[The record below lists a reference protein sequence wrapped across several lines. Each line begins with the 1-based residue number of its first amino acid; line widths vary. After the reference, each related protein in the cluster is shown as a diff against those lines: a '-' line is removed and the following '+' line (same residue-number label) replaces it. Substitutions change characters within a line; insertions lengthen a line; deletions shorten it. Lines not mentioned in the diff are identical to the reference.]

1 MARRRRDIPVE
12 STFDARPHLWT
23 PGSRLA
29 PKTSKTEREVAGLS
43 LWNLLQYA
51 LFLLIVALLVKPA
64 GGYITRVF
72 NGEKT
77 ALDRF
82 LCPIESLI
90 YKVAHVDPLEEMG
103 WKRYAVSFIY
113 FSLAGAV
120 VGYAILRLQRFLPWF
135 YPSYMSTPLTPDLAM
150 NTAVSFTTTTT
161 WQAYAGET
169 TMSYFSQMAFLTAQN
184 FMAGAGGL
192 AVGIAFIRGLAR
204 DETDRL
210 GNFWFDLVRGVLW
223 VLLPLSIAG
232 SLVLIWQG
240 VPMNFHPYT
249 EVTTLDGGGQV
260 IAQGPVAA
268 LELIKNLGTNG
279 GGFFNA
285 NGAHPYENPTPLTN
299 FLEMLAIVVL
309 PAALTN
315 TFGRMV
321 KRPRQGWV
329 LFWVMAF
336 LFTAGL
342 LLVDRAEQTGS
353 PLINQAG
360 ITGGNTA
367 GNIDIG
373 ASRAQSGGNMEG
385 KEVRFG
391 IGGSALAAIA
401 TSNGATG
408 SYNSM
413 HDSYMPLGG
422 MIPLVNML
430 LGEMIF
436 GGLGTGIYS
445 IIMVALVGL
454 FMAGLMVGRS
464 PEYLGKLI
472 GPPELKLIM
481 LYTLIAPVLLMSL
494 TALALVTR
502 WGLAGLTTNGGP
514 HGFTEI
520 LYAFTSC
527 LANNG
532 QSFAGLSANSPFYN
546 ITTAIAMMAGRFGLA
561 IPALALAASFAK
573 QRRRPV
579 TAGTLPTDTFSFAVL
594 LIGTS
599 IIVGGLSYYA
609 ALALGPIV
617 EHLMMS

>member
-1 MARRRRDIPVE
+1 MFV
-12 STFDARPHLWT
+12 
-23 PGSRLA
+23 
-29 PKTSKTEREVAGLS
+29 S
-43 LWNLLQYA
+43 LWGLLQYA
-51 LFLLIVALLVKPA
+51 LFMLIVAISVKPF
-64 GGYITRVF
+64 GGYMTRVF

-77 ALDRF
+77 SLDRF
-82 LCPIESLI
+82 LLPIESII
-90 YKVAHVDPLEEMG
+90 YKIARVDPRQEMD

-113 FSLAGAV
+113 FSLAGTILLY
-120 VGYAILRLQRFLPWF
+120 GILRLQHFLPWF
-135 YPSYMSTPLTPDLAM
+135 YPSYQSTPVTPGLAM
-150 NTAVSFTTTTT
+150 NTAVSFSTTTT
-161 WQAYAGET
+161 WQAYAGES
-169 TMSYFSQMAFLTAQN
+169 TMTYFSQMVGLAAQN
-184 FMAGAGGL
+184 FLAGAGGL
-192 AVGIAFIRGLAR
+192 AIGIAFIRGLAR

-210 GNFWFDLVRGVLW
+210 GNFWFDLVRGSLW
-223 VLLPLSIAG
+223 VLLPLSIIG
-232 SLVLIWQG
+232 GLLLVWQG
-240 VPMNFHPYT
+240 VPMNFRSYA
-249 EVTTLDGGGQV
+249 EVATLDGAQQIV
-260 IAQGPVAA
+260 PQGPVAA
-268 LELIKNLGTNG
+268 LEFIKNLGTNG

-285 NGAHPYENPTPLTN
+285 NGAHPYENPSPLTN

-321 KRPRQGWV
+321 QRPRQGWV

-342 LLVDRAEQTGS
+342 LLVGRAEQTGN
-353 PLINQAG
+353 PLIKSAANVAMEA
-360 ITGGNTA
+360 N
-367 GNIDIG
+367 
-373 ASRAQSGGNMEG
+373 RKQSGGNMEG

-391 IGGSALAAIA
+391 IAGSTLAAVA

-422 MIPLVNML
+422 LVPLVNML

-481 LYTLIAPVLLMSL
+481 LYTLISPVLLMSL
-494 TALALVTR
+494 TALAVASA
-502 WGLAGLTTNGGP
+502 WGLAGLTTNSGP

-520 LYAFTSC
+520 LYAYTSC

-532 QSFAGLSANSPFYN
+532 QSLAGLNANTPFYN

-561 IPALALAASFAK
+561 IPALALAGMFAK

-579 TAGTLPTDTFSFAVL
+579 TAGTLPTDTFSFAIL
-594 LIGTS
+594 LIGTA

-609 ALALGPIV
+609 ALGLGPII
-617 EHLMMS
+617 EHLMMGA

>member
-1 MARRRRDIPVE
+1 
-12 STFDARPHLWT
+12 
-23 PGSRLA
+23 
-29 PKTSKTEREVAGLS
+29 
-43 LWNLLQYA
+43 
-51 LFLLIVALLVKPA
+51 
-64 GGYITRVF
+64 
-72 NGEKT
+72 
-77 ALDRF
+77 
-82 LCPIESLI
+82 
-90 YKVAHVDPLEEMG
+90 
-103 WKRYAVSFIY
+103 
-113 FSLAGAV
+113 
-120 VGYAILRLQRFLPWF
+120 
-135 YPSYMSTPLTPDLAM
+135 
-150 NTAVSFTTTTT
+150 
-161 WQAYAGET
+161 
-169 TMSYFSQMAFLTAQN
+169 
-184 FMAGAGGL
+184 
-192 AVGIAFIRGLAR
+192 
-204 DETDRL
+204 
-210 GNFWFDLVRGVLW
+210 
-223 VLLPLSIAG
+223 
-232 SLVLIWQG
+232 
-240 VPMNFHPYT
+240 
-249 EVTTLDGGGQV
+249 
-260 IAQGPVAA
+260 
-268 LELIKNLGTNG
+268 
-279 GGFFNA
+279 NA

-342 LLVDRAEQTGS
+342 LLVDRAEQTGN

-373 ASRAQSGGNMEG
+373 ASRSQSGGNMEG

>member
-1 MARRRRDIPVE
+1 V
-12 STFDARPHLWT
+12 
-23 PGSRLA
+23 
-29 PKTSKTEREVAGLS
+29 S
-43 LWNLLQYA
+43 LWSLLQYA
-51 LFLLIVALLVKPA
+51 LFMLIVAMLVKPV
-64 GGYITRVF
+64 GGYLTRVF
-72 NGEKT
+72 NGQKT
-77 ALDRF
+77 FLDPLLR
-82 LCPIESLI
+82 PVENLI
-90 YKVAHVDPLEEMG
+90 YRIARVDPLQEMD
-103 WKRYAVSFIY
+103 WKRYALCFIY
-113 FSLAGAV
+113 FSL
-120 VGYAILRLQRFLPWF
+120 VGTILLYAILRLQGFLPGF
-135 YPSYMSTPLTPDLAM
+135 FPSYLTTPLAPDLAM
-150 NTAVSFTTTTT
+150 NTAVSFSTTTT
-161 WQAYAGET
+161 WQAYAGES
-169 TMSYFSQMAFLTAQN
+169 TMTYLSQMVGLAAQN

-210 GNFWFDLVRGVLW
+210 GNFWFDLVRGSLW
-223 VLLPLSIAG
+223 VLLPLSIVG
-232 SLVLIWQG
+232 SLLLVWQG
-240 VPMNFHPYT
+240 VPMNFHSYT
-249 EVTTLDGGGQV
+249 QVVTLEGGSQV
-260 IAQGPVAA
+260 IAQGPIAA
-268 LELIKNLGTNG
+268 LEFIKNLGTNG

-285 NGAHPYENPTPLTN
+285 NGAHPFENPTPLTN

-342 LLVDRAEQTGS
+342 LLVGRAEQTGN
-353 PLINQAG
+353 PLMKGVPNVATQAG
-360 ITGGNTA
+360 
-367 GNIDIG
+367 
-373 ASRAQSGGNMEG
+373 RMQSGGNMEG

-391 IGGSALAAIA
+391 IGGSALAAVA

-413 HDSYMPLGG
+413 HDSYTPVGG
-422 MIPLVNML
+422 MIPLLNML

-472 GPPELKLIM
+472 GPPELKMIM
-481 LYTLIAPVLLMSL
+481 LYTLIAPVVSMSL
-494 TALALVTR
+494 TALAVASK
-502 WGLAGLTTNGGP
+502 WGLAGLTTNSGP

-520 LYAFTSC
+520 FYAYTSC

-546 ITTAIAMMAGRFGLA
+546 ITTAFAMMIGRFGLA
-561 IPALALAASFAK
+561 IPALALAGLFAG

-579 TAGTLPTDTFSFAVL
+579 TAGTLPTDTLSFSVL
-594 LIGTS
+594 LIGTAL
-599 IIVGGLSYYA
+599 IVGGLSYYA
-609 ALALGPIV
+609 ALALGPII
-617 EHLMMS
+617 EQLILAAKSI